1 MIKALRGTYDI
12 LPTESGLWQK
22 VEQTARELFAQYGYN
37 EIRTP
42 VFERTELFVR
52 SIGEV
57 TDIVEKE
64 MYTFQ
69 DKKGRSLTLR
79 PEGTACVV
87 RACLEHKLLTQQ
99 GALQKLYYLGPMFRY
114 ERPQAGRQRQFN
126 QIGVE
131 MFGTY
136 SPLADVEVI
145 AMMVRF
151 FESLGLKGLSVNIN
165 SLGDAESLGNFNENL
180 RKFFSPQLKELCTDC
195 QRRFEKN
202 ILRVLDCKNPDCKKI
217 ASSPE
222 VPTMRNSLT
231 EEAKQHYES
240 VLKIL
245 EKIGISYNENEKL
258 VRGLDYYT
266 HTIFEVTH
274 SSLGAQDALGGG
286 GRYNNLVK
294 EFGGSPT
301 GAVGFAIGV
310 ERLIIALKKLE
321 QTETNEAISVF
332 FVSFDEPALIENI
345 VFAESLRK
353 SGITAVTGYKKQSV
367 KAQMRQANSFGAK
380 WVIMRGEDERQK
392 SSVKIKNMETSE
404 EKIVDENKIE
414 ESVRCYS
421 NIH

>member
-12 LPTESGLWQK
+12 LPAESGLWQK
-22 VEQTARELFAQYGYN
+22 VEQTARELFAKYGYN

-42 VFERTELFVR
+42 AFERTELFVR
-52 SIGEV
+52 SIGEA

-87 RACLEHKLLTQQ
+87 RACLEHKLLAQQ

-145 AMMVRF
+145 VMMVRF

-165 SLGDAESLGNFNENL
+165 SLGDAESLGNFKENL
-180 RKFFSPQLKELCTDC
+180 RKFFEPQLKELCTDC

-217 ASSPE
+217 ASSTE

-231 EEAKQHYES
+231 DEAKQHFES
-240 VLKIL
+240 VLEIL
-245 EKIGISYNENEKL
+245 NEIGISYNENEKL

-294 EFGGSPT
+294 EFGGPPT

-321 QTETNEAISVF
+321 QTESSEKISVF

-345 VFAESLRK
+345 VFAEKLRQA
-353 SGITAVTGYKKQSV
+353 GISAVTGYKKQSV
-367 KAQMRQANSFGAK
+367 KAQMRQANSLGAK
-380 WVIMRGEDERQK
+380 WVVMRGEDERLK
-392 SSVKIKNMETSE
+392 NSVKIKNMETSE
-404 EKIVDENKIE
+404 EKIVDENEIE
-414 ESVRCYS
+414 ESVK
-421 NIH
+421 

>member
-12 LPTESGLWQK
+12 LPPESGLWQK
-22 VEQTARELFAQYGYN
+22 VEQTARELFSRYSYS

-42 VFERTELFVR
+42 AFERTELFVR
-52 SIGEV
+52 SIGEA

-87 RACLEHKLLTQQ
+87 RACLEHKLLAQQ

-114 ERPQAGRQRQFN
+114 ERPQAGRQRQFY

-131 MFGTY
+131 LFGTY

-151 FESLGLKGLSVNIN
+151 FESLGLKGLSVDIN
-165 SLGDAESLGNFNENL
+165 SLGDAESLVNFKENL
-180 RKFFSPQLKELCTDC
+180 RKFFEPQLKELCADC

-222 VPTMRNSLT
+222 IPTMKNSLT
-231 EEAKQHYES
+231 EEAKQHYET
-240 VLKIL
+240 VLEIL
-245 EKIGISYNENEKL
+245 EKTGISYKENQKL

-286 GRYNNLVK
+286 GRYNNLVE
-294 EFGGSPT
+294 EFGGQPT

-310 ERLIIALKKLE
+310 ERLILALKNLE
-321 QTETNEAISVF
+321 TFAPGQTNSVF
-332 FVSFDEPALIENI
+332 FVSFDEPALTENI
-345 VFAESLRK
+345 VFAEELRK
-353 SGITAVTGYKKQSV
+353 AGITAVTGYKKQSV
-367 KAQMRQANSFGAK
+367 KAQMRQANNLGAK
-380 WVIMRGEDERQK
+380 WVIMRGEEERAK
-392 SSVKIKNMETSE
+392 NSVKIKNMETGE
-404 EKIVDENKIE
+404 ETVIDENKIE
-414 ESVRCYS
+414 ER
-421 NIH
+421 IR

>member
-12 LPTESGLWQK
+12 LPPESGLWQK
-22 VEQTARELFAQYGYN
+22 VEQTAKELFAKYGYN

-42 VFERTELFVR
+42 VFERTELFIR
-52 SIGEV
+52 SIGEA

-69 DKKGRSLTLR
+69 DKKNRSLTLR

-87 RACLEHKLLTQQ
+87 RACLEHKLLAQQ
-99 GALQKLYYLGPMFRY
+99 GALQKLYYFGPMFRY
-114 ERPQAGRQRQFN
+114 ERPQAGRQRQFH

-136 SPLADVEVI
+136 SPIADVEVI
-145 AMMVRF
+145 AMMIRF
-151 FESLGLKGLSVNIN
+151 FESLGLEGLSVNIN
-165 SLGDAESLGNFNENL
+165 SLGDAESLGNFKENL
-180 RKFFSPQLKELCTDC
+180 KNFFEPQLENLCADC
-195 QRRFEKN
+195 QRRFKKN

-217 ASSPE
+217 VSSTE

-231 EEAKQHYES
+231 EEAKQHYET
-240 VLKIL
+240 VLELL
-245 EKIGISYNENEKL
+245 EKIGIPYNENQKL

-274 SSLGAQDALGGG
+274 NSLGSQDALGGG

-294 EFGGSPT
+294 EFGGPPT

-321 QTETNEAISVF
+321 KAATTENTSVY
-332 FVSFDEPALIENI
+332 FVSFDELALIENI
-345 VFAESLRK
+345 VFAEKLRK
-353 SGITAVTGYKKQSV
+353 AGITAITGYKKQSM
-367 KAQMRQANSFGAK
+367 KAQMRQANSLGAK
-380 WVIMRGEDERQK
+380 WVIMRGEDERLK
-392 SSVKIKNMETSE
+392 NSVKIKNMETSE
-404 EKIVDENKIE
+404 EKVIDENKIIE
-414 ESVRCYS
+414 
-421 NIH
+421 NIV

>member
-12 LPTESGLWQK
+12 LPQESGLWQK
-22 VEQTARELFAQYGYN
+22 VEQNAIELFAKYGYN

-42 VFERTELFVR
+42 AFERTELFVR
-52 SIGEV
+52 SIGEA

-87 RACLEHKLLTQQ
+87 RACLEHKLLAQQ

-165 SLGDAESLGNFNENL
+165 SLGDAESLGNFKENL
-180 RKFFSPQLKELCTDC
+180 RKFFEPQLKELCTDC

-217 ASSPE
+217 AASPE

-231 EEAKQHYES
+231 EEAKQHFES
-240 VLKIL
+240 VLEIL
-245 EKIGISYNENEKL
+245 GKIGISYNENEKL

-274 SSLGAQDALGGG
+274 NSLGAQDALGGG
-286 GRYNNLVK
+286 GRYNNLVR
-294 EFGGSPT
+294 EFGGPPT
-301 GAVGFAIGV
+301 GAVGFACGRINLVVGKVSGNTHFDSHQHIAVFIVPDFLWGV
-310 ERLIIALKKLE
+310 VVQICQL
-321 QTETNEAISVF
+321 
-332 FVSFDEPALIENI
+332 NI
-345 VFAESLRK
+345 F
-353 SGITAVTGYKKQSV
+353 
-367 KAQMRQANSFGAK
+367 
-380 WVIMRGEDERQK
+380 
-392 SSVKIKNMETSE
+392 
-404 EKIVDENKIE
+404 
-414 ESVRCYS
+414 
-421 NIH
+421 

>member
-12 LPTESGLWQK
+12 LPSESGLWQK
-22 VEQTARELFAQYGYN
+22 VEQTARDLFARYGYN

-42 VFERTELFVR
+42 AFERTELFIR
-52 SIGEV
+52 SIGEA

-69 DKKGRSLTLR
+69 DKKERSLTLR

-87 RACLEHKLLTQQ
+87 RACLEHKLLAQQ

-114 ERPQAGRQRQFN
+114 ERPQAGRQRQFH

-131 MFGTY
+131 MFGSY
-136 SPLADVEVI
+136 SPIADVEVI

-151 FESLGLKGLSVNIN
+151 FESLGLEGLAVNIN
-165 SLGDAESLGNFNENL
+165 SLGDAESLGNFKENL
-180 RKFFSPQLKELCTDC
+180 RNFFKPQLGNLCADC
-195 QRRFEKN
+195 KRRFEKN

-217 ASSPE
+217 ALSSE
-222 VPTMRNSLT
+222 IPTMRNSLT
-231 EEAKQHYES
+231 EEAKQHYET
-240 VLKIL
+240 VLELL
-245 EKIGISYNENEKL
+245 EKIGISYNENQKL

-294 EFGGSPT
+294 ETGGQPT

-321 QTETNEAISVF
+321 KAETTENTSVF

-345 VFAESLRK
+345 VFAEKLRK
-353 SGITAVTGYKKQSV
+353 AGITAVTGYKKQSM
-367 KAQMRQANSFGAK
+367 KAQMRQANSLGAK
-380 WVIMRGEDERQK
+380 WVIMRGEDERLK
-392 SSVKIKNMETSE
+392 KSVKIKNMETSE
-404 EKIVDENKIE
+404 EKIIDENKIIE
-414 ESVRCYS
+414 
-421 NIH
+421 NIV

>member
-1 MIKALRGTYDI
+1 MIKALRGTHDI
-12 LPTESGLWQK
+12 LPQESGLWQK
-22 VEQTARELFAQYGYN
+22 VEQTARELFARYGYN

-42 VFERTELFVR
+42 AFERTELFVR
-52 SIGEV
+52 SIGEA

-64 MYTFQ
+64 MYSFQ

-87 RACLEHKLLTQQ
+87 RACLEHKLLAQQ

-114 ERPQAGRQRQFN
+114 ERPQAGRQRQFY

-145 AMMVRF
+145 TMMVRF

-165 SLGDAESLGNFNENL
+165 SLGDAESLGNFKENL
-180 RKFFSPQLKELCTDC
+180 RKFFEPQLKELCTDC

-217 ASSPE
+217 ASAPE
-222 VPTMRNSLT
+222 VPTIRGSLT

-240 VLKIL
+240 VLEIL
-245 EKIGISYNENEKL
+245 GKIGISYNENDKL

-274 SSLGAQDALGGG
+274 NSLGAQDALGGG

-294 EFGGSPT
+294 EFGGPPT

-321 QTETNEAISVF
+321 ETETNEAISVF

-345 VFAESLRK
+345 VFAEKLRQA
-353 SGITAVTGYKKQSV
+353 GISAVTGYKKQSI
-367 KAQMRQANSFGAK
+367 KAQMRQANSLGAK

-392 SSVKIKNMETSE
+392 NSVKIKNMETSE
-404 EKIVDENKIE
+404 EKIVDENEIE
-414 ESVRCYS
+414 ESVR
-421 NIH
+421 